1 MCPFFTN
8 IRGFV
13 SNKCLQ
19 LLDAEHIRM
28 KSYGRCDCLL
38 RETHGLPCGCELAG
52 YERIPYEAIHPFWKR
67 LSWEH
72 VPEPVADTISNHICG
87 MNHGD
92 MQPEVEALT
101 HYFSSLDTGG
111 QSMVRRKLQ
120 AIYCPESSSLC
131 TPEVQI
137 RSKRTLK
144 ANERKPPK
152 VKAIGSLTR
161 DPSGFE
167 HVDREIKEAK
177 KASQPPKKKKRVKK
191 SDTSYFMGH
200 FPSFFHPY
208 IHTVQNVEDDG
219 NCGYRAIAALLGLP
233 SGEEGWSWEE
243 NLAAKD
249 KEIADLR
256 ERLAA
261 KGKLLAEAQSDL
273 ESKCKL
279 LAEKDAQAI
288 ALEEQIRREAAFA
301 TANERICGFLI
312 CKAKVKHLHPNVDIE
327 PLGVFKKVTP
337 TGLVGREDPPEVAL
351 VDLGDAVE

>member
-1 MCPFFTN
+1 MCPFYTN

-19 LLDAEHIRM
+19 LLNAEHIRM

-111 QSMVRRKLQ
+111 RSMVRRKLQ

-167 HVDREIKEAK
+167 HIEREIKEAK

-233 SGEEGWSWEE
+233 SGEEALQLMESATPLGTITT
-243 NLAAKD
+243 NV
-249 KEIADLR
+249 
-256 ERLAA
+256 ERV
-261 KGKLLAEAQSDL
+261 
-273 ESKCKL
+273 ESVVGVIKSC
-279 LAEKDAQAI
+279 
-288 ALEEQIRREAAFA
+288 
-301 TANERICGFLI
+301 TPNGFGD
-312 CKAKVKHLHPNVDIE
+312 AKVTLKDPTGTVDASIHRKAFTDSEFGNAITVGSVLVLQKVAVFAPSKYVRYLNITLPNVVEVFPQDNGPNDFIDIT
-327 PLGVFKKVTP
+327 K
-337 TGLVGREDPPEVAL
+337 D
-351 VDLGDAVE
+351 